1 MTRAVM
7 TTISKKIPAVTAA
20 LFFSV
25 AALASTIKGGGLAT
39 ALARGLV
46 AGGIS
51 WVLAALLSY
60 IIFSEKMP
68 EAKGPAGLG
77 GLEEKYRSKSGRE

>member
-1 MTRAVM
+1 MM
-7 TTISKKIPAVTAA
+7 TTISKKIPYVTAA
-20 LFFSV
+20 LFFSS
-25 AALASTIKGGGLAT
+25 AALASILKGGGLAT
-39 ALARGLV
+39 ALAHGLV

-60 IIFSEKMP
+60 VIFSEKMP
-68 EAKGPAGLG
+68 EAKAPVGLG

>member
-1 MTRAVM
+1 MRAVM
-7 TTISKKIPAVTAA
+7 TTISKKTPHVTAA

-25 AALASTIKGGGLAT
+25 AALASTLKGGGLAT
-39 ALARGLV
+39 ALTRGV
-46 AGGIS
+46 IAGGIS

-60 IIFSEKMP
+60 VIFSEKIP
-68 EAKGPAGLG
+68 EAKAPAGLE